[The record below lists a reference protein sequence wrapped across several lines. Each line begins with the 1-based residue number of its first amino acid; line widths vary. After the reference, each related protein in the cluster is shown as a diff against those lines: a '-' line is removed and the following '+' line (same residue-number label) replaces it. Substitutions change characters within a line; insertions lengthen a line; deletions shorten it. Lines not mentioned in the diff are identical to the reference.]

1 MAGQN
6 ACEDEAG
13 KKSATMT
20 MPETGVMQRGS
31 VQPGHGG
38 NGPQSSGKNCLCRD
52 VAAAGGGDDP
62 SAWCYV
68 NLHYRRATTFKAQVE
83 AVDAGIRCF
92 VHTTV
97 RHTKMKHGVKT
108 TEQPTVSGLVF
119 LQGTVKA
126 LQQFLDENFSGVRLA
141 RDRAT
146 GRTAVISDAQMQP
159 FMAVAGQ
166 DPTMVRFLDKP
177 IEHFAAGNVR
187 LRVLSGPLAGQEGYL
202 VRIARDRKLVMEIG
216 GMTVAIGNVHKEQ
229 FAPAEECED

>member
-6 ACEDEAG
+6 ACENEAG

-38 NGPQSSGKNCLCRD
+38 NMPQSLGKKRLCR
-52 VAAAGGGDDP
+52 AAAAAAVSGGDDP

-146 GRTAVISDAQMQP
+146 GRTAVISDTQMQP
-159 FMAVAGQ
+159 FMAVEI
-166 DPTMVRFLDKP
+166 MEVKINESNFK
-177 IEHFAAGNVR
+177 EE
-187 LRVLSGPLAGQEGYL
+187 VLNSTKPLAGQEGYL

-229 FAPAEECED
+229 FAPTEE

>member
-31 VQPGHGG
+31 VKPGYGG
-38 NGPQSSGKNCLCRD
+38 NMPQSSGKNCLCRD
-52 VAAAGGGDDP
+52 AAAGGGDDP

-97 RHTKMKHGVKT
+97 RHTKMKHGDADISEDKNEDAGSEEET
-108 TEQPTVSGLVF
+108 TEEMNN
-119 LQGTVKA
+119 K
-126 LQQFLDENFSGVRLA
+126 
-141 RDRAT
+141 
-146 GRTAVISDAQMQP
+146 
-159 FMAVAGQ
+159 
-166 DPTMVRFLDKP
+166 
-177 IEHFAAGNVR
+177 
-187 LRVLSGPLAGQEGYL
+187 
-202 VRIARDRKLVMEIG
+202 
-216 GMTVAIGNVHKEQ
+216 
-229 FAPAEECED
+229 

>member
-1 MAGQN
+1 MAGHN
-6 ACEDEAG
+6 ACENEAG

-31 VQPGHGG
+31 VQPGYGG
-38 NGPQSSGKNCLCRD
+38 NMPQSLGKKRLCRD
-52 VAAAGGGDDP
+52 AAAAAVSGGDDP

-146 GRTAVISDAQMQP
+146 GRTAVISDTQMQP

-177 IEHFAAGNVR
+177 IGHFAAGNVR

-229 FAPAEECED
+229 FAPTEE